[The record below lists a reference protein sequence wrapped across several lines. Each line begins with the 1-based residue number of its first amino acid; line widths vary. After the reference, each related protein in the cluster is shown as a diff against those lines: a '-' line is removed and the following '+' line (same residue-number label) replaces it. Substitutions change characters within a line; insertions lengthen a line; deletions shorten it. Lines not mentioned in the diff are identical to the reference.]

1 MRRQGEWER
10 QWEKKGRGERKK
22 RKKNPL
28 RTEGAEPTGTPA
40 TKVIREVQSFPYF
53 PDVHPHSEEV
63 VSSPKVSDIFRLDNY
78 YLFIY
83 LFSKFWI
90 LFRRQ
95 KNQTNSIDSRFL
107 LFFCFFL
114 KSKTN
119 CEFHGFDKQTVIKT
133 NFRFKKQIH
142 PANSIESQRVRI
154 VLFVTSVFGYLVGEN
169 VDVSSPE
176 HTTTAV
182 HQRLWDCRPVR

>member
-1 MRRQGEWER
+1 
-10 QWEKKGRGERKK
+10 
-22 RKKNPL
+22 
-28 RTEGAEPTGTPA
+28 
-40 TKVIREVQSFPYF
+40 IREVQSFPYF

-83 LFSKFWI
+83 FL
-90 LFRRQ
+90 
-95 KNQTNSIDSRFL
+95 NSGYYSHDKKTKRIPSIRGSYC
-107 LFFCFFL
+107 FFFVFL

-176 HTTTAV
+176 HTTTA
-182 HQRLWDCRPVR
+182 